1 MSNQNIASKIATP
14 YAEALLEIA
23 KNADL
28 LQETSKNL
36 SSISMIL
43 SESKNLE
50 VLLSNPLVNILI
62 KKNVLQELFSNQVND
77 FIVNFL
83 LVLVDKRRI
92 TLLNAIIQKYLEL
105 SYKLESITIAELFS
119 AVELTETQQNKI
131 IDKIKKIT
139 KSNNVKLITTIDSNL
154 IAGFIIRI
162 GSKVID
168 ASLAGKLKK
177 MSFYLN
183 TN

>member
-1 MSNQNIASKIATP
+1 MSNQNITSKIATP

-23 KNADL
+23 QNADL
-28 LQETSKNL
+28 LQETSENL
-36 SSISMIL
+36 SSISTIL
-43 SESKNLE
+43 SESKNLQI
-50 VLLSNPLVNILI
+50 LLSNPLINISV
-62 KKNVLQELFSNQVND
+62 KKNILQELFDNQVND
-77 FIVNFL
+77 FILNFL

-92 TLLNAIIQKYLEL
+92 ALLNTIIQKYLEL

-119 AVELTETQQNKI
+119 SVEFTEAQHNKLI
-131 IDKIKKIT
+131 NKIKKMT

-154 IAGFIIRI
+154 IGGFIIKI